1 MSNTVSLLMRL
12 SATYKTDLSKETMD
26 AWREAL
32 EDLHEQEIERGIKR
46 LLQPV

>member
-1 MSNTVSLLMRL
+1 MKRL
-12 SATYKTDLSKETMD
+12 RATYKTDLSKETMD